1 MGAVGLMKAVGL
13 TKVLFIVI
21 PLVIML
27 RFPFIQDLT
36 VTSVTYENGKFVI
49 TGTIK
54 VLLSDEAWAQF
65 GYKDGNFYWF
75 NEWWQ
80 TEAPG
85 MTKGPFRLVS
95 VTWTLIEHTEAYDRL
110 GFTLVLER
118 RCAHSKK
125 AHVLLGIVESG

>member
-1 MGAVGLMKAVGL
+1 MKAVGL

-21 PLVIML
+21 PMVIML

-36 VTSVTYENGKFVI
+36 VTSVTYQNGRLIV
-49 TGTIK
+49 TGSMK
-54 VLLSDEAWAQF
+54 VLFTDEAWIQF
-65 GYKDGNFYWF
+65 GYKEGNFDWF

-95 VTWTLIEHTEAYDRL
+95 LTWILIEHTEAYDKL
-110 GFTLVLER
+110 GFTMVLER
-118 RCAHSKK
+118 RAHARIK
-125 AHVLLGIVESG
+125 LII

>member
-95 VTWTLIEHTEAYDRL
+95 MTWILIEHTEVYDEL
-110 GFTLVLER
+110 SFTIVLER
-118 RCAHSKK
+118 KCACPNEASLSL
-125 AHVLLGIVESG
+125 VSG